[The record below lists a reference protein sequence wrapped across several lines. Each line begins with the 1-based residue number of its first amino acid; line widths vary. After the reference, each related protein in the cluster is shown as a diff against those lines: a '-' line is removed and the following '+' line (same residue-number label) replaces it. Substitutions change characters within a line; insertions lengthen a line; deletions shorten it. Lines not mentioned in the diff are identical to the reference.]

1 MWQMDLLNAVD
12 HVIQHSLEVI
22 SIVEIIVCVLISL
35 LVFYGITRQI
45 DVARRC
51 QYYVVHKSSKQRV
64 EIEKERKRADWL

>member
-1 MWQMDLLNAVD
+1 
-12 HVIQHSLEVI
+12 I